1 MAPDIVTVI
10 PRSPYTV
17 RVIFA
22 DGEARDVDI
31 EPLLDSKVFG
41 PLRDPVEF
49 DKAFVDPETRTIA
62 WPNGADLDPD
72 VLYDTSL
79 KAVGTGARV
88 TVLVPA
94 S

>member
-10 PRSPYTV
+10 PRAPYTV

-41 PLRDPVEF
+41 PLRDPGEF
-49 DKAFVDPETRTIA
+49 AKAFVDPETRTIA

-79 KAVGTGARV
+79 TAGTGARV
-88 TVLVPA
+88 TVLLPA
-94 S
+94 G